1 MAYLRYNT
9 GVKNLDGDQVDA
21 QGLVKIRGT
30 AQLRGAPFEK

>member
-9 GVKNLDGDQVDA
+9 GVKDLDGNKVDA

-30 AQLRGAPFEK
+30 T